1 MAILND
7 DTGGLEALIGSQKA
21 PAQQPLGGGFTRLLH
36 GETQDPPINNMF
48 GDAPDEI
55 STQFGQ
61 LVDQFGPPP
70 ESVVRDLATIQQRQR
85 PAQQPI
91 GGGLFDAYSQENQ
104 GNLKMAMF
112 ADIIGNLAGRDVGAT
127 KGMLALAENARK
139 LRLQQEENAA
149 YDNVVSRFTPHQKKF
164 LDSLP
169 VSMRKMAIQQLL
181 EQQFAVKGRE
191 GPLVSVGM
199 GDKIGVKAFE
209 NMSSFMKASGVK
221 KEAAYN
227 NLRESEVMLT
237 LMRER
242 NPETGKYVMTTG
254 PGQEGWTRAQAF
266 FVNALES
273 FGTKGMQEHFS
284 GLKGIVGRK
293 QFFDSVSKSKTLLK
307 AALMKGNLSE
317 KELDF
322 STDTVAHLLRG
333 RYSNILT
340 AELSKIAEET
350 EYNRAV
356 HLDNWYSANLAKY
369 KGNLAGMDAA
379 LRNEVNSWNAADRK
393 EKVGH
398 MTDLIARLDVESRA
412 AENFVVT
419 PTAGADSNSWQTE
432 MTMDQLRDRAAKSR
446 PNAQ

>member
-1 MAILND
+1 VPNGGDMQSVMSILGQNQ
-7 DTGGLEALIGSQKA
+7 GAA
-21 PAQQPLGGGFTRLLH
+21 PVSAPSGGG
-36 GETQDPPINNMF
+36 M
-48 GDAPDEI
+48 
-55 STQFGQ
+55 
-61 LVDQFGPPP
+61 
-70 ESVVRDLATIQQRQR
+70 
-85 PAQQPI
+85 
-91 GGGLFDAYSQENQ
+91 FDAYSPQNQ
-104 GNLKMAMF
+104 TNMQMAMI
-112 ADIIGNLAGRDVGAT
+112 ADMIGNFAGRDVGAMKT
-127 KGMLALAENARK
+127 MMPYVENSRK
-139 LRLQQEENAA
+139 LRLQGEENAA
-149 YDNVVSRFTPHQKKF
+149 YDKMVSRLTPQQQKF
-164 LDSLP
+164 LKALP
-169 VSMRKMAIQQLL
+169 ISMRPMAMKQFL
-181 EQQFAVKGRE
+181 ELQFAVKGRE

-209 NMSSFMKASGVK
+209 NMSDFMKSSGVK

-227 NLRESEVMLT
+227 NLRESEVVLS
-237 LMRER
+237 LLRER
-242 NPETGKYVMTTG
+242 NPETGEYVMTTG

-284 GLKGIVGRK
+284 GLESIVGRK

-340 AELSKIAEET
+340 AELAKIAEET

-356 HLDNWYSANLAKY
+356 HLDKWYSANLAKY
-369 KGNLAGMDAA
+369 EGNLAGMDAA

-393 EKVGH
+393 KKVGH

-446 PNAQ
+446 PSAQ